1 MRSPH
6 RRHSHNTIS
15 SENIYITVR
24 WSSVFSGR
32 IYDKQKQGFISTEIL
47 KEILRE
53 IDTDLTEEELEDI
66 VAEVDEDN
74 SGTVD
79 FSEFMNMMTGNQ

>member
-1 MRSPH
+1 MG
-6 RRHSHNTIS
+6 
-15 SENIYITVR
+15 
-24 WSSVFSGR
+24 WSSVFYCR
-32 IYDKQKQGFISTEIL
+32 IYDKKKQGFISTEIL

-79 FSEFMNMMTGNQ
+79 FSEFMNMMTGNH